1 MGSRSEVV
9 FLENIDIERA
19 NARTDMG
26 GEALPSFGQQMVKP
40 TPKQLFSFR
49 MNPSDPSDHF
59 RTAVPF

>member
-26 GEALPSFGQQMVKP
+26 GKRYLPLVS
-40 TPKQLFSFR
+40 R
-49 MNPSDPSDHF
+49 W
-59 RTAVPF
+59 